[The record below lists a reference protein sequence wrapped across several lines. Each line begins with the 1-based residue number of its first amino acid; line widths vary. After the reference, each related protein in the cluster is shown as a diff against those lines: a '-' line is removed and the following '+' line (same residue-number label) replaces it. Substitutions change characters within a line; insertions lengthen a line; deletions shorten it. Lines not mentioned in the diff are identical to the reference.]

1 MRTIPELIN
10 SYKEHLTIVNRSP
23 KTIKL
28 HLWRLKR
35 FISFLDAYSITDIQD
50 MTQDHILEYQ
60 KYCHYRENRYK
71 RQDSISV
78 QNHYL
83 ASIKCFFH
91 WLKQEGYIS
100 NNPAEEIQY
109 AKEPKRLPQTALTNK
124 EVKQILRQPD
134 TGTIEGYRDRTILE
148 VLYSTGIRKSELINL
163 KIEDIDYEQGFLRV
177 NQGKGNKDRVVPL
190 GKIASQYV
198 ENYIKGIMPWLN
210 KSKETK
216 ELFISRKGNKLGK
229 STLDEIIKKYAKQS
243 KIEKPIST
251 HTFRRSCATEMIKN
265 KANLMHVKE
274 LLGHNSMETVQTYCN
289 LSIVDL
295 KEAHKKHHPRE
306 KDEK

>member
-1 MRTIPELIN
+1 MKTIPELIN

-23 KTIKL
+23 RTIKL

-35 FISFLDAYSITDIQD
+35 FISFLDAYSITDVQD
-50 MTQDHILEYQ
+50 ITQDYIMEYQ
-60 KYCHYRENRYK
+60 KHCHYRENRYK

-78 QNHYL
+78 QNHHL

-100 NNPAEEIQY
+100 NNSAEEIEY

-134 TGTIEGYRDRTILE
+134 TGTLEGYRDRTILE
-148 VLYSTGIRKSELINL
+148 VLYSTGIRKSELINI
-163 KIEDIDYEQGFLRV
+163 KTEDIDYEQGYLRI

-190 GKIASQYV
+190 GKIASEHT
-198 ENYIKGIMPWLN
+198 ENYIKGIRPWLN
-210 KSKETK
+210 KRKETK

-229 STLDEIIKKYAKQS
+229 STLDGIIKKYARLS
-243 KIEKPIST
+243 KLEKPIST

-274 LLGHNSMETVQTYCN
+274 LLGHNSMETVQAYCN